1 MKQSNS
7 KYYLSINCGAACSE
21 CILLSGRTASAG
33 RPVLVKSRP
42 VLVKWHPPPGSP
54 RIITGGA
61 MINHPTIK
69 ISWTYDMW
77 QSRDIGGRPPSRAE
91 SRHDLFLCPK
101 CDRIYQERYYGG
113 RHAKIEYLPEFP
125 KYGQKKKICPHCRG
139 IK

>member
-7 KYYLSINCGAACSE
+7 KYYLSINRGAACSE

-42 VLVKWHPPPGSP
+42 PHWPPC
-54 RIITGGA
+54 IIGGI

-101 CDRIYQERYYGG
+101 CDRMYQERYYGG
-113 RHAKIEYLPEFP
+113 NHAKIEYLPEFP
-125 KYGQKKKICPHCRG
+125 KYGQKKKICPQCRG
-139 IK
+139 VK